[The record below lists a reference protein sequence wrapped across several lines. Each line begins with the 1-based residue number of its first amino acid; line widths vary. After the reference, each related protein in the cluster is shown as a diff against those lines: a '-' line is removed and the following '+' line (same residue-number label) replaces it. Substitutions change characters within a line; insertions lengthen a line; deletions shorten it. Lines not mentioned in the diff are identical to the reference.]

1 MIVTQL
7 QFGSDVL
14 GDSAKVLGHALEDS
28 LHGLGR
34 DGAVRPLL
42 ARACPL
48 LCGAAFDHRRG
59 VTPAIKRRP
68 GKLSVRGNK
77 N

>member
-1 MIVTQL
+1 MIKRKL
-7 QFGSDVL
+7 DIL
-14 GDSAKVLGHALEDS
+14 GDGAEVLGHALADR
-28 LHGLGR
+28 LHGLGL
-34 DGAVRPLL
+34 DGAVRLL

-59 VTPAIKRRP
+59 VTPTIKRRP